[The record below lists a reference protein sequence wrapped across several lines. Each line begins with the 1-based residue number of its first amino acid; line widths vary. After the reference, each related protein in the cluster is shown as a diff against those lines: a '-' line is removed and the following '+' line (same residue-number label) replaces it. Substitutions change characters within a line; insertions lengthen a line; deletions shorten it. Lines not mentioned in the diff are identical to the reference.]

1 MPGELT
7 ESGSQYSSWVGLIYI
22 FNLIVGTGA
31 LAMPKTFYSAGWLM
45 STVFLIVLAFFSYL
59 TVTFVTEAMG
69 VANFK
74 VKMTRKHSTHKKDL
88 ITYEPSEDSPL
99 IEEDASINRETE
111 NAYMFAITERT
122 EMGQMASMFFNKV
135 GVSAFYFCI
144 IIYLYGDLAIY
155 GVTVPKSIRDIACTY
170 QLDNETKCNRTLK
183 DHDPCWPSLNLNRW
197 HSYQI
202 FIILFALCLGPFT
215 FFNIQK
221 TGFLQ
226 IFTSVF
232 RWTSFSIMIVL
243 ALLRLSKGEGKGK
256 PATADFT
263 EIPSLFGVCVYSFM
277 CHHSLPSLVTPIKN
291 KSHIFRLF
299 TGDYILALI
308 FYALLSFTGIF
319 AFQHIEDVYTL
330 NFLPNP
336 CEDSKTAITNI
347 KFIEYFLVLFPV
359 FTLSSNFPII
369 AVTLRN
375 NLKTLFFKKDRPF
388 SWSVDRIVFPFLAL
402 LPPLSIALITDRVD
416 FLVGITGSY
425 AGAVIQYIIP
435 SLLVYYAR
443 KDVLLINNQMPDKQK
458 SYFRHQIWIWIVM
471 VWSVIGL
478 TVVTVNHIITK
489 K

>member
-7 ESGSQYSSWVGLIYI
+7 ETGSQYSSWVGLIYI

-99 IEEDASINRETE
+99 IEEDTSINRETE
-111 NAYMFAITERT
+111 NAYMFAVTERT

-170 QLDNETKCNRTLK
+170 QLNNETKCNRTLK

-221 TGFLQ
+221 TGLLQ

-232 RWTSFSIMIVL
+232 RWTSFIIMIVL

-263 EIPSLFGVCVYSFM
+263 EIPSLFGVSSIRLCVTILY
-277 CHHSLPSLVTPIKN
+277 LVSDTNQN

-375 NLKTLFFKKDRPF
+375 NLKTLFFNKNRPF
-388 SWSVDRIVFPFLAL
+388 SWFVDRIVFPLLAL
-402 LPPLSIALITDRVD
+402 LPPLSIALVTDRVD
-416 FLVGITGSY
+416 FLVDGPFIISFSKTNKVILFRSVFSSLFQFVIT
-425 AGAVIQYIIP
+425 
-435 SLLVYYAR
+435 
-443 KDVLLINNQMPDKQK
+443 
-458 SYFRHQIWIWIVM
+458 
-471 VWSVIGL
+471 
-478 TVVTVNHIITK
+478 
-489 K
+489 